1 MSGLSGKVAL
11 VTGASSGI
19 GRSTAIRLGAGG
31 ARVGVHYRS
40 DENGAQETASR
51 IRDAGGAAFTLQAD
65 LAEPAAAQHLW
76 TAFETHSAAVDI
88 VVNNAGAPSKGGI
101 EAATEA
107 DFDAVS
113 AINLR
118 APLFIIQ
125 GALPRMRDGG
135 RIINVTSVGVQVAL
149 PPEIVYLACKGGIN
163 MVTRNLAWQLGA
175 RHIKVNAV
183 APGFIDTPMAAP
195 YLSNP
200 HIRAWAKTLN
210 ALGNAGQPI
219 DVANVIAFLASDE
232 GRWITG
238 QVIDVSGGT
247 LLGVPPLQH

>member
-51 IRDAGGAAFTLQAD
+51 IRDAGGAAFTLQGN
-65 LAEPAAAQHLW
+65 LAESAAAQRLW
-76 TAFETHSAAVDI
+76 TDFETHSAAVDI

-107 DFDAVS
+107 DFDAVF
-113 AINLR
+113 AVNLR

-149 PPEIVYLACKGGIN
+149 PPEIMYLACKGGIN
-163 MVTRNLAWQLGA
+163 TVTRSLAWQLGA
-175 RHIKVNAV
+175 RHITVNAV

-200 HIRAWAKTLN
+200 RIRAWAKALN

-247 LLGVPPLQH
+247 LLGVPPLHH